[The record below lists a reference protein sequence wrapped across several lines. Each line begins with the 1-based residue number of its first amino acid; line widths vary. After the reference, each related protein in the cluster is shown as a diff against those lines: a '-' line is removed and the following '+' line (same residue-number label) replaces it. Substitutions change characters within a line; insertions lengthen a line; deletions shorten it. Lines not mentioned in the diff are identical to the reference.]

1 MLVFW
6 KLRAMLLCTKRS
18 SLWLLFVAWPP
29 VMRGCAE
36 MGTCQ
41 KQSLCLSCSH
51 WRTQVCQI
59 SYCFVHAYISS
70 YDIMVLWY
78 YIYGPLICFLNSL
91 FLCSFAHGPQVNSS
105 LVTAAF
111 AATTNIVGC
120 SRWARWFAWLWT
132 TSWSWSGAHIAEGGH
147 LARRAYKFCL
157 NVWDLIG
164 AYILY
169 KLESDNFN
177 SYELIE
183 EFRILE
189 PIAIYIPGT
198 TWREGGSTSSAL
210 TTPRFAS
217 L

>member
-1 MLVFW
+1 M
-6 KLRAMLLCTKRS
+6 
-18 SLWLLFVAWPP
+18 
-29 VMRGCAE
+29 
-36 MGTCQ
+36 
-41 KQSLCLSCSH
+41 
-51 WRTQVCQI
+51 I
-59 SYCFVHAYISS
+59 
-70 YDIMVLWY
+70 LWY